1 MVASFLLCWLSN
13 DVDLAKICKDGA
25 KKLRRHVRETV
36 NLSWLTCKEIFSGS
50 ETSEDYPGV
59 ERVIQRFR

>member
-1 MVASFLLCWLSN
+1 MSN

-59 ERVIQRFR
+59 ERVILRFR